1 MNYFLYA
8 RKSTDD
14 EERQILSIESQ
25 LTELREFARKESLT
39 IIREF
44 VEAKTAKVPGR
55 PLFNQM
61 IELIERGEASG
72 ILSWHPDRLARN
84 SVDGGRVV
92 YLLDTGKLSSL
103 KFPTFWFENTPQ
115 GKFML
120 NIAFGQSKYYVDN
133 LVENIKRGIR
143 QKLRR
148 GEFPGKAP
156 IGYLNEPRLRTI
168 VVDET
173 KAPLVQQMFE
183 TYATGKYSLPQ
194 LRNLAATW
202 GLVSRRGKPLTL
214 SKMGELVSN
223 PFFVGM
229 FRYDGEL
236 YEGTHS
242 PIISRKLFERV
253 QEVLAQS
260 GRAHFKR
267 KHLFPFIGLLTCGE
281 CGCAITAERQ
291 KGHHYYRCTKKKGT
305 CTQRYIREEALA
317 AQLREAVQEV
327 SLSEAWAAKMLEK
340 IHEWKT
346 TEAQTSAS
354 FAHQQQGKLS
364 AIQEKL
370 DRLLDAHLDG
380 VITRAE
386 YVRRKEKLLHEK
398 AGLTERVAE
407 VERKGNH
414 WLEPLEGFVTSAV
427 YAEKLTRSAAG
438 GSNLES
444 LKDFSKQIGSNL
456 RLAGQSLQIS
466 YQNPWPLLAQRRRNS
481 KWWSQ
486 RDSNPCLHLERVAS

>member
-1 MNYFLYA
+1 M
-8 RKSTDD
+8 
-14 EERQILSIESQ
+14 
-25 LTELREFARKESLT
+25 
-39 IIREF
+39 
-44 VEAKTAKVPGR
+44 
-55 PLFNQM
+55 
-61 IELIERGEASG
+61 
-72 ILSWHPDRLARN
+72 
-84 SVDGGRVV
+84 
-92 YLLDTGKLSSL
+92 
-103 KFPTFWFENTPQ
+103 
-115 GKFML
+115 
-120 NIAFGQSKYYVDN
+120 
-133 LVENIKRGIR
+133 
-143 QKLRR
+143 
-148 GEFPGKAP
+148 
-156 IGYLNEPRLRTI
+156 
-168 VVDET
+168 

-183 TYATGKYSLPQ
+183 AYATGTYSLPQ

-202 GLVSRRGKPLTL
+202 GLVSRRDKPLTL

-253 QEVLAQS
+253 QVVLAQS

-291 KGHHYYRCTKKKGT
+291 KGHHYYRCTKKNGT

-317 AQLREAVQEV
+317 AQLREAVQKV
-327 SLSEAWAAKMLEK
+327 SLSEAWANKMLSK

-346 TEAQTSAS
+346 TEVQTSDS
-354 FAHQQQGKLS
+354 FAQQQQGNLS
-364 AIQEKL
+364 AVQEKL

-386 YVRRKEKLLHEK
+386 YVRRKEALLHEK
-398 AGLTERVAE
+398 AGLTERVAV

-414 WLEPLEGFVTSAV
+414 WLEPLEGFVKSAV
-427 YAEKLTRSAAG
+427 YADKLGRSLASG
-438 GSNLES
+438 QNLES

-481 KWWSQ
+481 NWWSQ
-486 RDSNPCLHLERVAS
+486 RDSNPCLCLERAPS